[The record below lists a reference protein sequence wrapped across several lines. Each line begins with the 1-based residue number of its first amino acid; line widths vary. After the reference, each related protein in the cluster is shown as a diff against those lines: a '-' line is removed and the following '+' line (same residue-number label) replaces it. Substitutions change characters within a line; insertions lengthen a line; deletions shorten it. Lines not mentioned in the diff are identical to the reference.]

1 MNQTVKKALNIAK
14 TVLVWT
20 VFAVAIFMMVF
31 TIVSSSV
38 LGRNDKSLF
47 GYRMYIVNSD
57 SMSATDFSAGD
68 LIFVKEVDPTTLVDG
83 DIITYISQ
91 NTESFGE
98 IITHKIRTKTVDAS
112 GSNGFITYGTTTDK
126 DDEVVVTYP
135 FIMGKYTSRIAKAG
149 YFFDFLKTPQ
159 GYIVCIF
166 VPFMLLIV
174 YQGMNFFTLFRR
186 YKKEQNEQIEEEK
199 RQLEAEREEN
209 RRMLEELQALKAELN
224 VGKDEEKI

>member
-1 MNQTVKKALNIAK
+1 MNQTVKKTLNIAK

-68 LIFVKEVDPTTLVDG
+68 LIFVKEVDPTTLVEG

-91 NTESFGE
+91 DTESFGE

-209 RRMLEELQALKAELN
+209 RLMLEELQALKAELN
-224 VGKDEEKI
+224 VGKEEEKI